1 MDLKEIQVEHLD
13 LVPLL
18 LQEEEAEQMQLEETY
33 LLCVLDLVVVEVP
46 EKMLLQVLPTYVVV
60 YLVVEFMQVVEL
72 DKVDH
77 QVVVVLE
84 VVEILVYPHLK
95 GKEVLTL
102 VVEVVVKV
110 DLVLQEQEAQVV
122 QEL

>member
-1 MDLKEIQVEHLD
+1 
-13 LVPLL
+13 
-18 LQEEEAEQMQLEETY
+18 MQLVEMY

-122 QEL
+122 QELF